1 MKRLRL
7 AIDQMAP
14 HLGNLKSNLDLHR
27 AGIDWARKERAD
39 LLVFPE
45 LSLTGYLVR
54 GMVNQIG
61 LPADDS
67 RLTVLSR
74 QAGPLGVV
82 FGFIEKAP
90 DGQYYNAAAFIHGGR
105 LKGIQ
110 RKLILPNYGMFE
122 ERRFYAAGDRV
133 VPMETPWGRM
143 GIMICFDALHPAVA
157 YLHEQSGARILL
169 TISASPARA
178 IGPEGEM
185 AGREIFRIAQRAHA
199 RLCGQLAVYVN
210 RVGTEEGLIFWG
222 GSEVLDPA
230 ASVLCEMPEYDEARA
245 VVEIDLESIER
256 ARYLFPHLKEGR
268 TDLILQE
275 LWRLRMGAPASFGPP
290 AKS

>member
-1 MKRLRL
+1 MKHLRL

-14 HLGNLKSNLDLHR
+14 HLGDIKANIDRHR
-27 AGIDWARKERAD
+27 EGIIWAQREKAD
-39 LLVFPE
+39 LIVFPE

-54 GMVNQIG
+54 GMVNQVG
-61 LPADDS
+61 LAPEAPGMAALA
-67 RLTVLSR
+67 RH
-74 QAGPLGVV
+74 AGEMGVIL
-82 FGFIEKAP
+82 GFIEKAP
-90 DGQYYNAAAFIHGGR
+90 DGQYYNSAAYMQGGR
-105 LKGIQ
+105 LQGIQ

-122 ERRFYAAGDRV
+122 ERRFYAAGDKV
-133 VPMETPWGRM
+133 VPIDTPWGRM

-157 YLHEQSGARILL
+157 YLHEQAGARILV

-185 AGREIFRIAQRAHA
+185 GGREVFRIAQRAHA
-199 RLCGQLAVYVN
+199 RLCGQLAVFVN

-230 ASVLCEMPEYDEARA
+230 ASVLCELPEYDEARQ

-275 LWRLRMGAPASFGPP
+275 LWRTRMGVPP
-290 AKS
+290 QPVKVPE